1 LIFVVAEDNDA
12 RFSAKRVE
20 HFVFLNGEY
29 THCRNCLGNPLCSKG
44 TVVGEVN
51 LDVCVLRFDAGFL
64 LAETSQPRVAI
75 GVGGVE
81 SGEEGSG
88 AFTFEVKS
96 ANVGCRLIEI
106 AGQAGALE

>member
-1 LIFVVAEDNDA
+1 MVAKDNDA

-20 HFVFLNGEY
+20 HFVFLNGED
-29 THCRNCLGNPLCSKG
+29 THCRNCLGNPFCSKG

-51 LDVCVLRFDAGFL
+51 HDVCVLRSDAGFL

-75 GVGGVE
+75 RVGGVE

-88 AFTFEVKS
+88 AFVFEVNS
-96 ANVGCRLIEI
+96 ANVGCRRIET

>member
-1 LIFVVAEDNDA
+1 LIFMVAEDHDA

-29 THCRNCLGNPLCSKG
+29 THCRNRLGNPFCSKG

-88 AFTFEVKS
+88 AFTFEVES
-96 ANVGCRLIEI
+96 ANVGCRRMEI
-106 AGQAGALE
+106 VGQAGALE

>member
-20 HFVFLNGEY
+20 HFIFLNGEY

-81 SGEEGSG
+81 SGEEGLG